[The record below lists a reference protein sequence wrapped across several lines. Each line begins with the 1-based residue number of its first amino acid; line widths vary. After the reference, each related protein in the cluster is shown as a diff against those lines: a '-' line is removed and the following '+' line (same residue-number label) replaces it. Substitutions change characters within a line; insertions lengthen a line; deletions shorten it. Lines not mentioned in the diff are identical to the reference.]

1 MSRRATLRRVLTA
14 LAAVCILGYGAEV
27 LWLVTQETRLV
38 FQAARPLAEGRPS
51 FPYEQIDVTRTD
63 LTRQFA
69 WVMRVAPAPDAR
81 PWILYLHG
89 NASTI
94 ASRMNISHYTRLREL
109 GLNVFAPEYRGFG
122 GLAGVPT
129 ESSLEADARAAYDYL
144 RSREGVT
151 PERIIVY
158 GWSLGSAVAVTL
170 ASQLPQA
177 AVILEGA
184 PASLVAIGEQQYPL
198 FPIRR
203 IMRNPFESI
212 TRVSRI
218 RAPMLFLHSPEDTVI
233 PIGEGRRLYDAAT
246 APKTFVEVRGGHI
259 YASQVDAREFY
270 GAIRT
275 FLESLA
281 LLPVRSNAATAT
293 AADRGGR
300 AD

>member
-1 MSRRATLRRVLTA
+1 MSRRATPRRVLLA
-14 LAAVCILGYGAEV
+14 LAAVCILVYGAA
-27 LWLVTQETRLV
+27 LLRLVTQETRLV

-51 FPYEQIDVTRTD
+51 FPYEQIDVPRTD
-63 LTRQFA
+63 RSRQFA
-69 WVMRVAPAPDAR
+69 WVMRGTPASDAR

-122 GLAGVPT
+122 GLDGVPT
-129 ESSLEADARAAYDYL
+129 EAALEADARAGYDYL
-144 RSREGVT
+144 RSREGVS
-151 PERIIVY
+151 PERIILY

-170 ASQLPQA
+170 ASQVPQA
-177 AVILEGA
+177 AIILEGA
-184 PASLVAIGEQQYPL
+184 PASLVAIGAQQHPL
-198 FPIRR
+198 FPIRL

-212 TRVSRI
+212 TRVNRI

-259 YASQVDAREFY
+259 YASDVDAHEFY
-270 GAIRT
+270 GAIRR
-275 FLESLA
+275 FLENLK
-281 LLPVRSNAATAT
+281 LLPVGPTTAT
-293 AADRGGR
+293 ASPGARGRQAD
-300 AD
+300 

>member
-1 MSRRATLRRVLTA
+1 MSRRATPRRVLIA

-38 FQAARPLAEGRPS
+38 FQSARPLAEGRPS
-51 FPYEQIDVTRTD
+51 FPYEQIDVPRTD
-63 LTRQFA
+63 LARQFA
-69 WVMRVAPAPDAR
+69 WVMRVVPASDAR

-89 NASTI
+89 NASNI

-122 GLAGVPT
+122 GLDGVPT
-129 ESSLEADARAAYDYL
+129 ESSLEADARAGYDYL

-246 APKTFVEVRGGHI
+246 APKTFVEVHGGHI
-259 YASQVDAREFY
+259 YASDVDAREFY

-275 FLESLA
+275 FLENLA

-293 AADRGGR
+293 AAARGRR

>member
-1 MSRRATLRRVLTA
+1 MSRRATSRRVLIA

-38 FQAARPLAEGRPS
+38 FQSARPLAEGRPS
-51 FPYEQIDVTRTD
+51 FPYEQIDVPRTD
-63 LTRQFA
+63 LARQFA
-69 WVMRVAPAPDAR
+69 WVMRAVPASDAR

-89 NASTI
+89 NASNI

-122 GLAGVPT
+122 GLDGVPT
-129 ESSLEADARAAYDYL
+129 ESSLEADARAGYDYL
-144 RSREGVT
+144 RSRKGVT

-259 YASQVDAREFY
+259 YASDVDAREFY

-275 FLESLA
+275 FLENLA

-293 AADRGGR
+293 AAARGRR